1 MRFKHCLDLYI
12 VAYEKNNISINK
24 WNHAIVI
31 YQITLLYSFLFKIT
45 YLIDQF
51 TQIKK
56 KKDIKILSKRLDWY
70 LKIKLIYDIL

>member
-56 KKDIKILSKRLDWY
+56 KKT
-70 LKIKLIYDIL
+70 